1 MDRRTN
7 WSGNYEYRARGYF
20 EPSSLDELQQLV
32 LNHHRIRAVG
42 TGHSF
47 TEIADAPEARISLRR
62 IPTETVIDGDTVT
75 VGAAI
80 RYGDLA
86 RTLQDAGRALNNLA
100 SLPHISVAGA
110 VATATHGSGM
120 RVENLASAVVG
131 LELLRSDGELVTLDP
146 SHPDFAGAVVNVGAL
161 GIVTRLSLATEP
173 SYDIAQV
180 VFLDF
185 AWGEV
190 LANFDQIMACAYS
203 VSMFTNWRDAGV
215 QQVWTKSRDGAVAE
229 LLGRSP
235 AEGRQHPILGN
246 PADFATEQ
254 GGIAGPWNERLPHF
268 RFEFTPSN
276 GDEIQSEYLIGR
288 EHAEAAIEALRA
300 VAPQF
305 ADLLLVSEIR
315 TVAADDLW
323 LSTAYGR
330 DSVAFHFTW
339 KLDQRAVEAAVLVIE
354 AALAPFDARPHW
366 GKVFHEAPAYPR
378 GDDFRDLMERYD
390 MSGAFRSPLLD
401 RALRAGERPRA

>member
-1 MDRRTN
+1 MSRRTN
-7 WSGNYEYRARGYF
+7 WSGNYEYLARGYF
-20 EPSSLDELQQLV
+20 EPSSIDELQQLV

-47 TEIADAPEARISLRR
+47 NEIADADEARISLRR
-62 IPTETVIDGDTVT
+62 IPSETIIDGDTVT
-75 VGAAI
+75 VDAST

-86 RTLQDAGRALNNLA
+86 KTLHDAGRALNNLA

-110 VATATHGSGM
+110 VATATHGSG
-120 RVENLASAVVG
+120 VSVGNLASAVVG
-131 LELLRSDGELVTLDP
+131 LELLLSDGELVTLDP

-161 GIVTRLSLATEP
+161 GIVTRLSLATQP
-173 SYDIAQV
+173 TYDVAQV
-180 VFLDF
+180 VFNDF
-185 AWGEV
+185 PWNDV
-190 LANFDQIMACAYS
+190 LENFDEIMGSAYS
-203 VSMFTNWRDAGV
+203 VSMFTDWRDAGV

-229 LLGRSP
+229 LLGRQP
-235 AEGRQHPILGN
+235 ADGRQHPILGN

-254 GGIAGPWNERLPHF
+254 GGIAGPWNERLAHF

-300 VAPQF
+300 AAPRF
-305 ADLLLVSEIR
+305 ADHLLVSEIR
-315 TVAADDLW
+315 TIAADDLW

-339 KLDQRAVEAAVLVIE
+339 KLDQAAVEAAVLVLE
-354 AALAPFDARPHW
+354 EALAPFDARPHW
-366 GKVFHEAPAYPR
+366 GKVFNDAPAYPR
-378 GDDFRDLMERYD
+378 GDDFVDLMQRYD
-390 MSGAFRSPLLD
+390 VSGKFRSPLLD
-401 RALRAGERPRA
+401 RALRR

>member
-1 MDRRTN
+1 MGRRTN
-7 WSGNYEYRARGYF
+7 WSGNYEYQARGYF
-20 EPSSLDELQQLV
+20 EPSSVDELQQLV

-47 TEIADAPEARISLRR
+47 NEIADASEARISLRR

-75 VGAAI
+75 VGSAI

-86 RTLQDAGRALNNLA
+86 ATLQDAGRALNNLA

-110 VATATHGSGM
+110 VATGTHGSGV
-120 RVENLASAVVG
+120 RVGNLASAVVG

-173 SYDIAQV
+173 TYDVAQV
-180 VFLDF
+180 VFLGF
-185 AWGEV
+185 PWAEV
-190 LANFDQIMACAYS
+190 TENFDEIMASAYS
-203 VSMFTNWRDAGV
+203 VSMFTDWRDAGV

-229 LLGRSP
+229 LLGHAP

-254 GGIAGPWNERLPHF
+254 GGIVGPWNERLAHF

-288 EHAEAAIEALRA
+288 EHAEAAIDALRA
-300 VAPQF
+300 VAPKF
-305 ADLLLVSEIR
+305 ADHLLVSEIR
-315 TVAADDLW
+315 TIAADELW
-323 LSTAYGR
+323 LSSAYGR

-339 KLDQRAVEAAVLVIE
+339 KLDQQAVEAAVLVLE
-354 AALAPFDARPHW
+354 EALAPFDARPHW
-366 GKVFHEAPAYPR
+366 GKVFHHAPPYPR
-378 GDDFRDLMERYD
+378 GSDFVGLMERYD
-390 MSGAFRSPLLD
+390 VTGKFRSPLLD
-401 RALRAGERPRA
+401 RALGRELSS